1 MADSSPTSH
10 PPLAWMDFLDRI
22 EQAVRQSLELAV
34 EPAAVPM
41 AGAGAGAAA
50 LQTLDDGLTRWQACL
65 DGAAADTVESAALA
79 ATEEAALAG
88 AIQSVRE
95 SREKLA
101 KWLKPAV

>member
-1 MADSSPTSH
+1 
-10 PPLAWMDFLDRI
+10 MDFLNHI
-22 EQAVRQSLELAV
+22 EQAVQQSLELAV

-41 AGAGAGAAA
+41 QGPGSGAVA

-65 DGAAADTVESAALA
+65 DGAAAETEEAAALA
-79 ATEEAALAG
+79 AKEEARLTA

-95 SREKLA
+95 GREKLA